1 MHPGGSLG
9 FLICGNASDNNS
21 VEPFTLTVGI
31 VMLVDA
37 ALHIAVKKK
46 DWDEDMIGQL
56 ERAAASRVGGRA
68 AGTLRSAQLALAPLL
83 VYLPPADELACA

>member
-68 AGTLRSAQLALAPLL
+68 AGTLRSAHVALASPL
-83 VYLPPADELACA
+83 VDLPPADELASA